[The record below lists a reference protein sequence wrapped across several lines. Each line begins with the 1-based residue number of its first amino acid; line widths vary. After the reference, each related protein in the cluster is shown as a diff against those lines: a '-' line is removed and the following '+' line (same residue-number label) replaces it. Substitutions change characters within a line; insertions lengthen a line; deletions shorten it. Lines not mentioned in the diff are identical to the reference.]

1 MTLAED
7 EAFRARVEQQL
18 EGVERRLGQVAL
30 GADNPFIAE
39 ASRHVINAGGKRFR
53 PLLVALTSH
62 LGPQPSDERMELASA
77 VVELTHVASLYHDD
91 VMDEASMRRGV
102 TSANVAYGNSI
113 AIMVGDWLFSR
124 ASSLVTQ
131 LGTEFVRLQA
141 DTFSELVAGQIGE
154 MRGSDAG
161 EDPLS
166 HYLDVIAG
174 KTGALIRT
182 SVLFGAMTSH
192 AEPRVL
198 EALGRFGM
206 QIGMVF
212 QLSDDLIDIT
222 STTTGKT
229 PGTDLREHVATLPIL
244 LLDASEDP
252 EDEPLKQLL
261 ADDLA
266 DDRELARALSMLRAS
281 HVIEE
286 ARDEIMAR
294 AEAARAELAILPQGP
309 ARRALDRVCDEVVSR
324 SH

>member
-7 EAFRARVEQQL
+7 EAFRARVEEQL
-18 EGVERRLGQVAL
+18 EGVERRLGKVAL

-53 PLLVALTSH
+53 PMLVAMTSH
-62 LGPQPSDERMELASA
+62 FGPSPSDDRVELASA

-102 TSANVAYGNSI
+102 TSANIAYGNSI
-113 AIMVGDWLFSR
+113 AIMVGDWLFAR
-124 ASSLVTQ
+124 ASGLVTH
-131 LGTEFVRLQA
+131 LGTDFVKMQA
-141 DTFSELVAGQIGE
+141 DTFADLVAGQIAE
-154 MRGSDAG
+154 MRGSGED

-182 SVLFGAMTSH
+182 SALYGAMTSR

-212 QLSDDLIDIT
+212 QLADDLIDIT

-252 EDEPLKQLL
+252 EDEPLKELL
-261 ADDLA
+261 AHDLD
-266 DDRELARALSMLRAS
+266 DDRELERALSLLRAS

-286 ARDEIMAR
+286 ARDEIEAR
-294 AEAARAELAILPQGP
+294 AEAARAELAVLPQGP
-309 ARRALDRVCDEVVSR
+309 ARRALDRLCDEVVFR